1 MTGASKPYHP
11 GPVGAGVLAAL
22 AEADDGLTAAA
33 LTTTLGRSPEQ
44 RTMIDHAIRMLDRHG
59 CVRVLT
65 RIRAAGPA
73 VAVWGLTTTGRT
85 VLAQAEI
92 PCKFCLHDYD
102 SHNLDAA
109 DEQRNMPCTECPDGI
124 CCHP

>member
-1 MTGASKPYHP
+1 MTGTPKPYAP

-44 RTMIDHAIRMLDRHG
+44 RTVVDHALRVLDHHG
-59 CVRVLT
+59 WVRVLT

-85 VLAQAEI
+85 VLA
-92 PCKFCLHDYD
+92 PSDDLTG
-102 SHNLDAA
+102 DA
-109 DEQRNMPCTECPDGI
+109 DDD
-124 CCHP
+124 